1 MESYF
6 FSILV
11 VFLVFSGVTGGLGV
25 LIYMGVPKRRP
36 SDASH
41 LNLTPPAN
49 SQTSVEKLIS
59 LGFHRLGETYLR
71 MPLAMSPGPTWI
83 FVNEQANIL
92 AEIVEISPGAYFTT
106 VFSDGSVVE
115 TGYPQGEDI
124 STTDFLS
131 QTVTTNIDNAYQL
144 HLQCVDEFKTHH
156 GEPQAV
162 KNIQDYLLW
171 DGLYRTRHAQR
182 KMRRV
187 FIIDLAQ
194 VIALIYGIVASI
206 VVWQLWLR
214 HAPVPAWFIDWDRGL
229 FLLLAP
235 AFTISV
241 LSIIINIQGSRRNRK
256 RARAALQKA

>member
-25 LIYMGVPKRRP
+25 LIYLGVPKRRP
-36 SDASH
+36 TDASH
-41 LNLTPPAN
+41 LNLEPPAN
-49 SQTSVEKLIS
+49 SLASVDKLKS
-59 LGFHRLGETYLR
+59 LGFHRLGEITLR

-83 FVNEQANIL
+83 FVNDMATIL
-92 AEIVEISPGAYFTT
+92 AEIVEISPGAFFTT

-124 STTDFLS
+124 ATTDFLS
-131 QTVTTNIDNAYQL
+131 QTVTTNIDNAYQQ
-144 HLQCVDEFKTHH
+144 HLQSVDEFKEQH
-156 GEPQAV
+156 GEPQAI
-162 KNIQDYLLW
+162 NTIQDYLLW

-187 FIIDLAQ
+187 FIIDMAQ

-206 VVWQLWLR
+206 VVWQLWLH
-214 HAPVPAWFIDWDRGL
+214 HATVPEWVIDWDRGL

-241 LSIIINIQGSRRNRK
+241 LSILINIQGSRRNRK
-256 RARAALQKA
+256 RARAAI